1 MVRRDIVME
10 LTQLK
15 QFKTVAEKNSIS
27 LAARELHISQ
37 PALSTAIKKLEQ
49 ELGLPLFEHA
59 GNRIRLN
66 EAGKIALRY
75 TNAILSQS
83 DQLKT
88 ELTEYARRSSC
99 IRLGFCDQGPLWYC
113 IPKLSM
119 VSSQFEY
126 SYYTMPVDETALL
139 RSGRYDILISSGRL
153 DAPDIISR
161 SFIRER
167 IYLSVSASH
176 PLAGESSL
184 SVRDP
189 RIGSIL
195 LFILNGTFDK
205 VQAPFWNSLKGQLNI
220 TRTTDYFL
228 FSQMI
233 KDPEV
238 ITTTTEIVRHYRN
251 DGADRVLVPLT
262 DPELTIHYHI
272 SYLKAEEK
280 RLDEM
285 IHFLEHS
292 AELQRLH

>member
-1 MVRRDIVME
+1 ME

-88 ELTEYARRSSC
+88 ELNEYARRNAS

-119 VSSQFEY
+119 VSNQFEY

-195 LFILNGTFDK
+195 LFVLNGTFDK
-205 VQAPFWNSLKGQLNI
+205 VQAPFWDSLKGQLNI

-238 ITTTTEIVRHYRN
+238 ITTTTEIVQHYRN
-251 DGADRVLVPLT
+251 DGPDRVLIPLT
-262 DPELTIHYHI
+262 NPELTIHYHI
-272 SYLKAEEK
+272 SYLKSEEK

-285 IHFLEHS
+285 IHFLERS

>member
-113 IPKLSM
+113 IPRLSM
-119 VSSQFEY
+119 ISSQFEY

-153 DAPDIISR
+153 DAPDVVSR

-167 IYLSVSASH
+167 TYLSVSSSH
-176 PLAGESSL
+176 PLAGENSL

-195 LFILNGTFDK
+195 LFVLNGTFDK
-205 VQAPFWNSLKGQLNI
+205 KQTPFWDSLKELSI
-220 TRTTDYFL
+220 ARTTDYFL
-228 FSQMI
+228 FSQML

-238 ITTTTEIVRHYRN
+238 ITTTTEIVQHYRN
-251 DGADRVLVPLT
+251 DGADRVLIPLT

-292 AELQRLH
+292 AEL